1 MGFLSL
7 VNKMS
12 FSVLSLSYSNM
23 LSTRIAMNSSLLLKF
38 PSLWLNC
45 TIISVGDFQRDTLK
59 LQAHLNFCGIKLTD
73 KDLIQKT
80 LSTFPLS
87 SVILANQYPI
97 EVDNKRITT
106 FSKLIN
112 LLRVAERHNVVLA
125 NNNARAP
132 GKNKIPEDNYDKD
145 NKGKHPKE
153 KRVKNVDS
161 YSHAPY
167 SRGDNNPRGR
177 GQKGHRGRVHWRG
190 GNSNTWYRY
199 VTSVPSGRGNTVE
212 KAHKNPTPK
221 KVENDNAPCYRCG
234 ISAHKNPTSNAR
246 LVPR

>member
-1 MGFLSL
+1 MCPKDLWDALASHFGSIEDCLLTQLNEQWNDIRFLDY
-7 VNKMS
+7 VK
-12 FSVLSLSYSNM
+12 VD
-23 LSTRIAMNSSLLLKF
+23 
-38 PSLWLNC
+38 
-45 TIISVGDFQRDTLK
+45 DFQIYMLK
-59 LQAHLNFCGIKLTD
+59 IQAQLNFYGINLTD

-87 SVILANQYPI
+87 SVILANQYRI

-112 LLRVAERHNVVLA
+112 LLRVAEKHNEVLG

-132 GKNKIPEDNYDKD
+132 GKKKIPEANYGKD

-167 SRGDNNPRGR
+167 SRGNNNPRGR
-177 GQKGHRGRVHWRG
+177 GQKGHREKGHWSG
-190 GNSNTWYRY
+190 GHSNTWSRDF
-199 VTSVPSGRGNTVE
+199 TSGPSGRGNTVE
-212 KAHKNPTPK
+212 KTHKNLTPK
-221 KVENDNAPCYRCG
+221 KVENGSAPCYRCG
-234 ISAHKNPTSNAR
+234 ISGHWYQQ
-246 LVPR
+246 